1 MRWNMSGLTAHE
13 GTVSAPQWGLRAVIL
28 EAGEVGFDWLSDQR
42 G

>member
-28 EAGEVGFDWLSDQR
+28 EAVGVVIDRLR
-42 G
+42 GRRG